1 MRWGSVFL
9 RAAVGAV
16 ATDARRDA
24 VTGAVATDARR
35 DAVIGVVATLCAP

>member
-1 MRWGSVFL
+1 MGIRFL
-9 RAAVGAV
+9 RAVGAV